1 VIDIDKAI
9 ATAIKTGKVS
19 FGTDSAMQNA
29 KTGKGKL
36 IVLASNCPQNL
47 REDIE
52 YYSKLSE
59 MPLITFKGSSLDLAS
74 VCEKPFSI
82 SALTIREPG
91 DSDILKLTE
100 SPKEEESDGGNE

>member
-1 VIDIDKAI
+1 MIDVDKAI
-9 ATAIKTGKVS
+9 ASAVKTGKVS
-19 FGTDSAMQNA
+19 FGASSAMQNA

-36 IVLASNCPQNL
+36 IVLAANCPKNI

-59 MPLITFKGSSLDLAS
+59 VPFMTFRGSSLDLAS
-74 VCEKPFSI
+74 VCGKPFSI

-100 SPKEEESDGGNE
+100 SPKEEESDGGDE